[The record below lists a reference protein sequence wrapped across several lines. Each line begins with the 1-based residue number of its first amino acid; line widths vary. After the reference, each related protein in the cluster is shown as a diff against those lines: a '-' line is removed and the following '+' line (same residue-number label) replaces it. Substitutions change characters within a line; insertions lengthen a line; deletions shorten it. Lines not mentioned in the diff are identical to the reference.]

1 MLPLA
6 GDVKR
11 SYVYRI
17 TDLGREVLFKSA
29 TAGSSLRTKK
39 THEEQV
45 EELRVL
51 DYLANRESASQGSL
65 RAAIGGRPA
74 VVPPPP
80 PQHTGITRRLAYPR
94 STRPPGPISRRSQHQ
109 PAAAL

>member
-65 RAAIGGRPA
+65 RAAIGGAPRELPTHRRQKMDTTQEDTSTIRNPRPRET
-74 VVPPPP
+74 VVPYT
-80 PQHTGITRRLAYPR
+80 QKV
-94 STRPPGPISRRSQHQ
+94 
-109 PAAAL
+109 